1 LGEIIFWTLVRILII
16 IPTIWALRHYLDY
29 QVWWSVSFLLL
40 YGVVL
45 HPAIVQFRYFL
56 EKNKEVLE
64 STLCSSC
71 EHFDKSAVLCMKHD
85 EHPTIDYLPCDG
97 IDWSPKSK
105 GNEIENISE

>member
-1 LGEIIFWTLVRILII
+1 V
-16 IPTIWALRHYLDY
+16 LRNYLDY

-56 EKNKEVLE
+56 EKNKDILE

-85 EHPTIDYLPCDG
+85 EHPTTNYLPCDG

-105 GNEIENISE
+105 GNDAENR